1 MKLQIATRLA
11 LYAVLQ
17 LAADPARQFSAAEIA
32 DRFGISVNHLAK
44 VLRTL
49 GRAGLVEALRGA
61 GGGYRFRGNARRVTL
76 LDVIQLF
83 EEVGPSPNG
92 GDEPGAASPEGG
104 ALRQVMDEIDDIA
117 RATVGSITLATM
129 LKLMEQHRPP
139 APASTPR
146 GGGERERSGG
156 ASAGAQRR

>member
-17 LAADPARQFSAAEIA
+17 LAEDPSKQFAAAEIA
-32 DRFGISVNHLAK
+32 ERFGISVNHLAK

-83 EEVGPSPNG
+83 EDVASDGRSWE
-92 GDEPGAASPEGG
+92 EPGAASPEGR
-104 ALRQVMDEIDDIA
+104 ALGRVLHEIDDIA
-117 RATVGSITLATM
+117 RATLSSITIATM
-129 LKLMEQHRPP
+129 LKLMAEAPRLTADPPPPPGRLQRPR
-139 APASTPR
+139 AAAGRSR
-146 GGGERERSGG
+146 G
-156 ASAGAQRR
+156 

>member
-32 DRFGISVNHLAK
+32 ERFGISVNHLAK

-83 EEVGPSPNG
+83 EEVGPSPRSD
-92 GDEPGAASPEGG
+92 DEPGAASPEGR

-129 LKLMEQHRPP
+129 LKLMEQHRAP
-139 APASTPR
+139 APTATR
-146 GGGERERSGG
+146 GGSERERGGG